1 MEKFYSC
8 LESAKIY
15 EMETLKYLDYD
26 DFEFNNDYRYD
37 IHIIKDDKVT
47 LIEVKSEKRASE
59 TGNICIEYSC
69 RGKPSGITT
78 TQAHYYY
85 CYVIYADRY
94 RLFKIPVLELKEM
107 IRDKLFI
114 RSCNGGDEM
123 ASKLYLFTIKSIEKF
138 EIKTLSNSI

>member
-15 EMETLKYLDYD
+15 EMETLNYLDYD
-26 DFEFNNDYRYD
+26 EFEFNDDYRYD
-37 IHIIKDDKVT
+37 IQIIKDDKVT

-85 CYVIYADRY
+85 FYVVYNDRY
-94 RLFKIPVLELKEM
+94 RLFKIPVIELKEM
-107 IRDKLFI
+107 IRDKYYI

-123 ASKLYLFTIKSIEKF
+123 ASKIYLFSIKSIEKY
-138 EIKTLSNSI
+138 ELKVNSKAI